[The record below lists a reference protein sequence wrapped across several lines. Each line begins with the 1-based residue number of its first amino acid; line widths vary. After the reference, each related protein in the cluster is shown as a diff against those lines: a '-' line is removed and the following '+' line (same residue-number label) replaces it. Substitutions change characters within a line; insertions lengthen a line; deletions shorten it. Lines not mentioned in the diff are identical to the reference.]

1 MQVEVKSIEW
11 WPDVCYPKPDIEKSK
26 YIESK
31 EGNCDGIDLS
41 FCESNVVDE
50 GTKFSIRIFQ
60 SREQKEEET
69 AIDTWNGINAWDKE
83 QLLQLWRDPRR

>member
-1 MQVEVKSIEW
+1 M
-11 WPDVCYPKPDIEKSK
+11 

-69 AIDTWNGINAWDKE
+69 AIDI
-83 QLLQLWRDPRR
+83 